1 MIYRP
6 PPNTTLFHASNSSLS
21 RVALRYSNSAGIKVV
36 GDHNTLSEL
45 LILDTDWLGTL
56 DYPPLEIGFG
66 LDSDAA
72 PGPDAPDE
80 DGSVDSVGARRNA
93 TELAPQVGMA
103 MFPRNTQG
111 RNNTVTRVT
120 VGRFGNAG
128 IVTSQLSNE
137 VSFAHVFH
145 GGLVGKDD
153 ACIHADNSMT
163 PCRNRQ
169 HRPWCQKHWH
179 HNCTRPSARSPKIP
193 TRQRHM

>member
-1 MIYRP
+1 MHRP

-21 RVALRYSNSAGIKVV
+21 RIALRYSNSAGIKVV

-72 PGPDAPDE
+72 PGPDAEDE
-80 DGSVDSVGARRNA
+80 DDSVGARRNNA
-93 TELAPQVGMA
+93 TEPAAQVGMA

-111 RNNTVTRVT
+111 RNNSVTRVT

-137 VSFAHVFH
+137 VSFAHVSN
-145 GGLVGKDD
+145 V
-153 ACIHADNSMT
+153 
-163 PCRNRQ
+163 
-169 HRPWCQKHWH
+169 
-179 HNCTRPSARSPKIP
+179 
-193 TRQRHM
+193 

>member
-1 MIYRP
+1 M
-6 PPNTTLFHASNSSLS
+6 FVSSLS

-72 PGPDAPDE
+72 PGPDAEDE

-128 IVTSQLSNE
+128 IVTSQVIPPIGAE
-137 VSFAHVFH
+137 
-145 GGLVGKDD
+145 GLNRRPPAG
-153 ACIHADNSMT
+153 ACRLFLGPGFGLAARWT
-163 PCRNRQ
+163 A
-169 HRPWCQKHWH
+169 
-179 HNCTRPSARSPKIP
+179 SAR
-193 TRQRHM
+193 R